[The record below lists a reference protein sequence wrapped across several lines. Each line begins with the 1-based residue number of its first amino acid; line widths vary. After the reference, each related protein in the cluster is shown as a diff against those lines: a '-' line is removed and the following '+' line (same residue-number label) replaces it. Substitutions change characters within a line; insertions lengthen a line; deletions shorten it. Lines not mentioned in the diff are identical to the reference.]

1 MVCLLFLATYGS
13 LITGDGSGMF
23 FWSKHFFSSLEA
35 HKDAA
40 QEVGLVCGISLVPLL
55 LLPLIEH
62 LRTHADLPNYVLW
75 QAISSG
81 QLYLYSFSLLGTLH
95 WLSQK
100 DRDDLSGFP
109 PRKYLSLCV
118 WLPAIIMFIVYS
130 FDPSLSKPLSLT
142 LVQISIGFYLLYVFL
157 YYILLVFEK
166 LPPPDAGAQLAR
178 ETKTLISNYRAKP
191 EANDGAG

>member
-1 MVCLLFLATYGS
+1 
-13 LITGDGSGMF
+13 MF
-23 FWSKHFFSSLEA
+23 FWTKHFFSQPEA
-35 HKDAA
+35 HKNAI

-62 LRTHADLPNYVLW
+62 LRKNLDFPNDVLW

-100 DRDDLSGFP
+100 DREDLGKFP

-130 FDPSLSKPLSLT
+130 FDPTLSKPLSST
-142 LVQISIGFYLLYVFL
+142 LIHISIAFYFLYVCL
-157 YYILLVFEK
+157 YYILLVFEG
-166 LPPPDAGAQLAR
+166 LPPPDAGRQIAEEVNR
-178 ETKTLISNYRAKP
+178 LIFNYKATP
-191 EANDGAG
+191 ESENGAG

>member
-1 MVCLLFLATYGS
+1 MLFW
-13 LITGDGSGMF
+13 I
-23 FWSKHFFSSLEA
+23 KHFFSGPEH

-40 QEVGLVCGISLVPLL
+40 QEVGLVCGVALAPLL

-62 LRTHADLPNYVLW
+62 LRSNLGVPATVLW

-81 QLYLYSFSLLGTLH
+81 QLYLYSFALLGTLH

-100 DRDDLSGFP
+100 DRADRASFP

-130 FDPSLSKPLSLT
+130 FDPSLSKPLSRT
-142 LVQISIGFYLLYVFL
+142 LLWISIVFYLLYVLL
-157 YYILLVFEK
+157 YYVLLVFEK
-166 LPPPDAGAQLAR
+166 LPPPDASESLSRGAKVLIFNYKN
-178 ETKTLISNYRAKP
+178 ETG
-191 EANDGAG
+191 E

>member
-1 MVCLLFLATYGS
+1 MLFWT
-13 LITGDGSGMF
+13 
-23 FWSKHFFSSLEA
+23 KHFFSGADS
-35 HKDAA
+35 HKEAA

-62 LRTHADLPNYVLW
+62 LRSNLEIPGTVLW

-100 DRDDLSGFP
+100 DRNDLTKFP
-109 PRKYLSLCV
+109 PRKYLSLFV

-130 FDPSLSKPLSLT
+130 FDPSLSRPLSQT
-142 LVQISIGFYLLYVFL
+142 LIWISICLYVLYVVL
-157 YYILLVFEK
+157 YYVLLVFEK
-166 LPPPDAGAQLAR
+166 LPPPEASQRLAD
-178 ETKTLISNYRAKP
+178 ETDTLILDFRKRP
-191 EANDGAG
+191 GE

>member
-1 MVCLLFLATYGS
+1 
-13 LITGDGSGMF
+13 MF
-23 FWSKHFFSSLEA
+23 FWTKHFFSDSEP

-62 LRTHADLPNYVLW
+62 LRLNLDFPNDVLW

-81 QLYLYSFSLLGTLH
+81 QLYLYSFALLGTLH

-100 DRDDLSGFP
+100 DRKDLNRFP
-109 PRKYLSLCV
+109 PRKYLSLFV

-130 FDPSLSKPLSLT
+130 FDPSLSKPLSQT
-142 LVQISIGFYLLYVFL
+142 LIRISIGFYLLYVVL
-157 YYILLVFEK
+157 YYVLLVFEK
-166 LPPPDAGAQLAR
+166 LPPPDAGTQISE
-178 ETKTLISNYRAKP
+178 ETDTLILNYRARSGVDDAP
-191 EANDGAG
+191 G

>member
-1 MVCLLFLATYGS
+1 
-13 LITGDGSGMF
+13 MF
-23 FWSKHFFSSLEA
+23 FWIKHFFSDSEP

-62 LRTHADLPNYVLW
+62 LRSNLGFPNDVLW

-100 DRDDLSGFP
+100 DRNDLSSFP
-109 PRKYLSLCV
+109 PRKYLSLFV

-142 LVQISIGFYLLYVFL
+142 LIRFSIGFYLLYVVL

-166 LPPPDAGAQLAR
+166 LPPPNAGEQISE
-178 ETKTLISNYRAKP
+178 ETDTLILSYRARP
-191 EANDGAG
+191 EADDAAG

>member
-1 MVCLLFLATYGS
+1 
-13 LITGDGSGMF
+13 MF
-23 FWSKHFFSSLEA
+23 VWVRHFFSNTEP
-35 HKDAA
+35 HQEAA

-62 LRTHADLPNYVLW
+62 LRSNLDVPATVLW

-100 DRDDLSGFP
+100 DRNDLSGLP
-109 PRKYLSLCV
+109 PRKYLSLLV

-130 FDPSLSKPLSLT
+130 FDPTLSKPLTST
-142 LVQISIGFYLLYVFL
+142 LIWISVFFYLLYVAL
-157 YYILLVFEK
+157 YYVLLVFER
-166 LPPPDAGAQLAR
+166 LPPPDTGTALAE
-178 ETKTLISNYRAKP
+178 ETDRLIIDYQNQTRH
-191 EANDGAG
+191 

>member
-1 MVCLLFLATYGS
+1 MW
-13 LITGDGSGMF
+13 
-23 FWSKHFFSSLEA
+23 FWIKHFFSGSGQ

-40 QEVGLVCGISLVPLL
+40 QEVGFVCGISLVPLL

-62 LRTHADLPNYVLW
+62 LRSNLEVPATVLW

-81 QLYLYSFSLLGTLH
+81 QLYLYSFALLGTLH

-100 DRDDLSGFP
+100 DRADRAAFP

-130 FDPSLSKPLSLT
+130 FDPSLSKPLSRT
-142 LVQISIGFYLLYVFL
+142 LIWISICFYL
-157 YYILLVFEK
+157 
-166 LPPPDAGAQLAR
+166 
-178 ETKTLISNYRAKP
+178 
-191 EANDGAG
+191 